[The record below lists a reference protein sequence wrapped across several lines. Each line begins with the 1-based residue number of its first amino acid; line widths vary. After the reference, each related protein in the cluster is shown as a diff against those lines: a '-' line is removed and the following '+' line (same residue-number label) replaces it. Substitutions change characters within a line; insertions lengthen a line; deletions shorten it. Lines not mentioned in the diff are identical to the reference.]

1 MTKIDYGCA
10 IERPARKSNI
20 NAAVKTVLKRVAFA
34 LLSLFV
40 VLIVCGSVILLL
52 QASKP

>member
-34 LLSLFV
+34 LLSFITV
-40 VLIVCGSVILLL
+40 VSVCGLVIACLE
-52 QASKP
+52 ASKP

>member
-10 IERPARKSNI
+10 IERPAQKSNI

-34 LLSLFV
+34 ILSFITV
-40 VLIVCGSVILLL
+40 VSVAGLIAAVL
-52 QASKP
+52 QGAK